1 MALFDFFKKKK
12 TQEKEP
18 KRYPI
23 TPEMTDGVS
32 FVYSL
37 IKDQF
42 FLIEK
47 SGVKTPPL
55 LYKGDNGDYEINQW
69 LAGYISGFYDAF
81 LQSKNQKYDPNA
93 LELIFSVLY
102 GEEVAE
108 EGIKQCIVAMMT
120 LGDKSDNLF
129 KVAFEEF
136 DDGLYA
142 GGNNFFDW
150 KDKKIIAPLGI
161 YNKYAM

>member
-42 FLIEK
+42 F
-47 SGVKTPPL
+47 SRVKLSFKTVILRKEPP
-55 LYKGDNGDYEINQW
+55 
-69 LAGYISGFYDAF
+69 
-81 LQSKNQKYDPNA
+81 
-93 LELIFSVLY
+93 
-102 GEEVAE
+102 
-108 EGIKQCIVAMMT
+108 
-120 LGDKSDNLF
+120 
-129 KVAFEEF
+129 
-136 DDGLYA
+136 GLYPFPGA
-142 GGNNFFDW
+142 
-150 KDKKIIAPLGI
+150 IH
-161 YNKYAM
+161 